1 MASTSETTEIEYP
14 HAKLEHDNCLVVL
27 QSSNTISKYV
37 ICNLETTPMY
47 LVKEHIK
54 NLPETLRSNR
64 RLLYHL
70 NEISSVFY
78 HTKLQAIFGHDFI
91 VIPTERKENEFL
103 EIPWD
108 L

>member
-1 MASTSETTEIEYP
+1 MASTSEPAEIEYP
-14 HAKLEHDNCLVVL
+14 YAKLEHDNCLIVL
-27 QSSNTISKYV
+27 QSSNTISKHV

-54 NLPETLRSNR
+54 NLPETLRSNQ

-70 NEISSVFY
+70 NQISSDFY
-78 HTKLQAIFGHDFI
+78 YKKLQAIFGHDFI
-91 VIPTERKENEFL
+91 VIPTERKEYEL
-103 EIPWD
+103 LSIPWD